1 MSRSDLVPDPPD
13 ISELDV
19 SMLSVSELR
28 EWHEKL
34 GRWLAQAESAPLATA
49 PDDDVVE
56 EIRTALVEISRERAE
71 RQGDERAPR
80 GG

>member
-1 MSRSDLVPDPPD
+1 
-13 ISELDV
+13 
-19 SMLSVSELR
+19 MLSVSELR

-34 GRWLAQAESAPLATA
+34 GRWLAEAESAPLATA
-49 PDDDVVE
+49 PNDDVVD
-56 EIRTALVEISRERAE
+56 EIRTALVDISRERAE